1 MFGSYALQG
10 FCYRGT
16 NYPNVIFN
24 KNLVQSLDS
33 FYKLNEKEVP
43 RSTVDSFIET
53 CEIQPNTSDNEI
65 LKPFEEESRDF
76 YKTPSKAIIDI
87 YIYIYIYI
95 YIFIII

>member
-1 MFGSYALQG
+1 MTFLYYLS
-10 FCYRGT
+10 
-16 NYPNVIFN
+16 N
-24 KNLVQSLDS
+24 
-33 FYKLNEKEVP
+33 VP

-53 CEIQPNTSDNEI
+53 CEIQPNTFDNEI

-95 YIFIII
+95 YLLSYENL